1 LLFVDCCLLF
11 VDCCLLW
18 VVGGGL
24 IWQDTIAAISSAVGA
39 AARMIVR
46 TSGAEA
52 IALAR
57 QLGVAL
63 DMESGAAIR
72 CKLAFSDLSCPAW
85 VYVFR
90 APGSYTGED
99 LVEFHLPGS
108 PVLAKMLLG
117 ELLHAGARTAEP
129 GEFTARAYFNG
140 RIDLTGAEAVAAI
153 IGAGSELEL
162 AAARR
167 LMAGEL
173 ARRLAPAI
181 DLITHTLALVEAGI
195 DFSEEDISFL
205 AADEIAAQV
214 HGADD
219 SLARLLTESARFERL
234 AHEPRMV
241 LVGRPNSGKSTL
253 LNALAGRARAIVSP
267 VAGTTRDA
275 LSAEIVLPRGIVQL
289 IDVAGIEESA
299 AQQSGSR
306 EIDRQMQRHALQT
319 VEEADVVVLV
329 EEIAETR
336 PRLRLTRQPAMIIRT
351 KLDLLTGVAPEPH
364 GGEALISAVTGA
376 GMDQLKQQLDA
387 ICFGETLS
395 GATLALN
402 VRHVQAIADAR
413 AALQRI
419 SQPLKAA
426 RSELIALEL
435 REALDALGGILGRVT
450 PDDVLGRIF
459 SGFCIGK

>member
-1 LLFVDCCLLF
+1 
-11 VDCCLLW
+11 
-18 VVGGGL
+18 VG
-24 IWQDTIAAISSAVGA
+24 V

-57 QLGVAL
+57 HLGVPV
-63 DMESGAAIR
+63 DGESGAAIR
-72 CKLAFSDLSCPAW
+72 CNLTFSKLSCPAW
-85 VYVFR
+85 VYLFR

-108 PVLAKMLLG
+108 PVLAKMLLA

-153 IGAGSELEL
+153 IGAGSEQEL

-181 DLITHTLALVEAGI
+181 DLITRTLALVEAGI

-234 AHEPRMV
+234 AHEPRVV

-275 LSAEIVLPRGIVQL
+275 LSAEMVLPRGIVQL
-289 IDVAGIEESA
+289 IDIAGIEESA
-299 AQQSGSR
+299 AQQSEGP

-319 VEEADVVVLV
+319 IEEADAVVLV

-351 KLDLLTGVAPEPH
+351 KLDLVTGAAPEPQ

-376 GMDQLKQQLDA
+376 GMDHLKQQLDA
-387 ICFGETLS
+387 ICFGESSS

-419 SQPLKAA
+419 AQPLKAA

-435 REALDALGGILGRVT
+435 REALDALGGVLGRVT

>member
-1 LLFVDCCLLF
+1 
-11 VDCCLLW
+11 
-18 VVGGGL
+18 
-24 IWQDTIAAISSAVGA
+24 
-39 AARMIVR
+39 
-46 TSGAEA
+46 
-52 IALAR
+52 
-57 QLGVAL
+57 
-63 DMESGAAIR
+63 
-72 CKLAFSDLSCPAW
+72 
-85 VYVFR
+85 
-90 APGSYTGED
+90 
-99 LVEFHLPGS
+99 
-108 PVLAKMLLG
+108 
-117 ELLHAGARTAEP
+117 
-129 GEFTARAYFNG
+129 
-140 RIDLTGAEAVAAI
+140 
-153 IGAGSELEL
+153 
-162 AAARR
+162 
-167 LMAGEL
+167 
-173 ARRLAPAI
+173 
-181 DLITHTLALVEAGI
+181 
-195 DFSEEDISFL
+195 
-205 AADEIAAQV
+205 
-214 HGADD
+214 
-219 SLARLLTESARFERL
+219 
-234 AHEPRMV
+234 
-241 LVGRPNSGKSTL
+241 
-253 LNALAGRARAIVSP
+253 
-267 VAGTTRDA
+267 
-275 LSAEIVLPRGIVQL
+275 VQL